1 MGNKKQHRTDG
12 VINSSEIRFPSSM
25 KSFNTPTSEYS
36 YTRGEHASK
45 TSSQNPVKILKRKAK
60 CLSF

>member
-36 YTRGEHASK
+36 YTRWEHASK
-45 TSSQNPVKILKRKAK
+45 TAFQVPTR
-60 CLSF
+60 F

>member
-45 TSSQNPVKILKRKAK
+45 TAFQVPTK
-60 CLSF
+60 F